1 MDGAQGR
8 NRTTDTRIFKRLL
21 HQKLSIYAA
30 FRGADQTVLQ
40 NVLRI
45 ASEARAA
52 LAGFWQ
58 EEPNEWRIVTSQY
71 TPQGRS
77 LPL

>member
-1 MDGAQGR
+1 
-8 NRTTDTRIFKRLL
+8 
-21 HQKLSIYAA
+21 
-30 FRGADQTVLQ
+30 VLQ

-45 ASEARAA
+45 AREARAA

-71 TPQGRS
+71 SPQGRS